1 MKVLR
6 VVIKSWTSTFRYPTF
21 QSGYQPTLPL
31 PPIST
36 ILGLLSGV
44 KGDIVTLKDV
54 GFLGFIFFSKG
65 KGLDIE
71 KTYYLGEKRVTTDVI
86 RREILVDNI
95 LYLYLPEKWMKYLK
109 KPKYQLLL
117 GRSCDLATVD
127 ELKSVE
133 LDKKENVRI
142 KNTLVPLDVPNAV
155 GVVHALPVEF
165 DYTTIPRKAKIVR
178 PFILVT
184 QEFTYPN
191 TIIYDPELNLGIWLY
206 EDKDFS

>member
-6 VVIKSWTSTFRYPTF
+6 VIIKSWTSTFRYPTF

-36 ILGLLSGV
+36 ILGLLSAA

-54 GFLGFIFFSKG
+54 GFLGFMFFSKG

-71 KTYYLGEKRVTTDVI
+71 KTYYLSEKTVTTDVI
-86 RREILVDNI
+86 KREILVDNI
-95 LYLYLPEKWMKYLK
+95 LYLYLPEEWAEYLR

-127 ELKSVE
+127 ELKSVKLNE
-133 LDKKENVRI
+133 KENVRI
-142 KNTLVPLDVPNAV
+142 KNTLVPLDIPNAT

-165 DYTTIPRKAKIVR
+165 DYTTIPRRAKIVR

-191 TIIYDPELNLGIWLY
+191 LTIYDPELNLGIWLY
-206 EDKDFS
+206 ENKDFS